1 MQIGI
6 TDRIVDI
13 GPQEAVLE
21 RHGARF
27 HFLDSLD
34 EQGFDDDVL
43 ASLDALLVWH
53 ARITE
58 HTARRLRRCKLVVRY
73 GVGYDQVDVAALT
86 RAGIRFANNPAYC
99 IEEVADTAAAMILN
113 GVRGI
118 TRHDLLARGHRELW
132 QEHSLP
138 TWRSG
143 RRSVG
148 LVGLGRI
155 GTATALRLKAFGFR
169 LSAYDPF
176 IDQGLS
182 KSLGIRLVE
191 TLPELLADSDVVSV
205 HCPLTERTEG
215 MIDAAFLGRMKPDAV
230 LVNTARGKMLASLD
244 ALETHLRANPEFR
257 AFLDVLPDEPP
268 GAHPLIDAWR
278 DPRSWLAGRLVINPH
293 NAYFS
298 DASAVDQRVDAIETV
313 RLALVEGV
321 FRHTIV

>member
-6 TDRIVDI
+6 TDRIVEV
-13 GPQEAVLE
+13 GPQEQALAAL
-21 RHGARF
+21 GARF

-34 EQGFDDDVL
+34 ETTFDDGVL

-58 HTARRLRRCKLVVRY
+58 HTARRLKRCKVVVRY
-73 GVGYDQVDVAALT
+73 GVGFDQVDIAALT

-118 TRHDLLARGHRELW
+118 TRHDLLARGHREQW
-132 QEHSLP
+132 QEHALP

-148 LVGLGRI
+148 LIGLGRI

-191 TLPELLADSDVVSV
+191 TLPQLLEESDVVSV
-205 HCPLTERTEG
+205 HCPLTEQTAG
-215 MIDAAFLGRMKPDAV
+215 MIDAGFLSRMKPDAV
-230 LVNTARGKMLASLD
+230 LVNTARGKLLASLD
-244 ALETHLRANPEFR
+244 PLYAHLRAHGEFR

-278 DPRSWLAGRLVINPH
+278 NHASWLAGRLVINPH

-298 DASAVDQRVDAIETV
+298 DASAHDQRVDAMETV
-313 RLALVEGV
+313 RLALVDGI